1 MYLDSVFLEEKGF
14 KEYFMWCGILFEKKV
29 SFSPKVTDQKSLV
42 SYQKIKKMIANALGA
57 VKQQISI

>member
-29 SFSPKVTDQKSLV
+29 SFSPKVTDQKSFSNGLCT
-42 SYQKIKKMIANALGA
+42 YKHLRYYEEI
-57 VKQQISI
+57 

>member
-29 SFSPKVTDQKSLV
+29 SFSPKMNDQKSFSLFQ
-42 SYQKIKKMIANALGA
+42 QKRFKGGRSKHD
-57 VKQQISI
+57 ISTSHIF